1 MFGQSKDRISL
12 SRSLV
17 HRAEALMKEA
27 GLETVESKVLFQLA
41 QDIVSGTR
49 TVAVMDALL
58 CTRDIRQVIAMVV
71 ATRWASEPE
80 PSAPPAP
87 PSPAAE
93 TPTG

>member
-49 TVAVMDALL
+49 TVAVMDALM

-71 ATRWASEPE
+71 ATRWTDPE
-80 PSAPPAP
+80 PAAPPVP

>member
-49 TVAVMDALL
+49 TVSVMDALM

-71 ATRWASEPE
+71 ATRWTDPE
-80 PSAPPAP
+80 PAAPPAP

>member
-71 ATRWASEPE
+71 ATRWPEPE